1 MSFAASSSWPAVT
14 VTVCAVFHVVVVNV
28 RLDGDAVTSVLFE
41 TMATITLPV
50 GNVFS
55 LTVYLPVPPSP
66 TVSDMG
72 VTVTPG
78 VSLSVTVTETLDAV
92 CPA

>member
-1 MSFAASSSWPAVT
+1 M
-14 VTVCAVFHVVVVNV
+14 FHVVVVNV
-28 RLDGDAVTSVLFE
+28 SVDEGTVTSVLFE
-41 TMATITLPV
+41 TMTTVTLPV

-66 TVSDMG
+66 TVSDVG

-78 VSLSVTVTETLDAV
+78 VSLSVTVTATLDA
-92 CPA
+92 AKES